1 MPVSPPAETMPGGA
15 PLKKPRAS
23 SKRPC
28 KYGPRVDGLCP
39 KKPRAGSS
47 SRTSAARSTPS
58 RKKPPCKYGPRDAD
72 GYCPKKPKA
81 PPRQRKVR
89 EYRTASAAGRQAGEV
104 LRSKTA
110 TREQKKEAVKVLG
123 TAVAVESGKK
133 VTQQVARE
141 ARKQLR
147 TPAGKRLVKRATQ
160 TLGTVAKKVGGA
172 TAIGAV
178 IGAAAVGID
187 KSKRREAKKAAQR
200 ELAATK
206 KRLAPQRLTAQQEAE
221 LLRQYEEHFYRQPV
235 YTPTIK

>member
-47 SRTSAARSTPS
+47 SRTSAGRSPSS
-58 RKKPPCKYGPRDAD
+58 RKKAPCKYGPRDAD
-72 GYCPKKPKA
+72 GRCPKKPKA
-81 PPRQRKVR
+81 PRAVRQ
-89 EYRTASAAGRQAGEV
+89 YRTASAAGRQAGEV
-104 LRSKTA
+104 LRSKEA

-141 ARKQLR
+141 AKKQLR
-147 TPAGKRLVKRATQ
+147 TPAGKALVKRATR